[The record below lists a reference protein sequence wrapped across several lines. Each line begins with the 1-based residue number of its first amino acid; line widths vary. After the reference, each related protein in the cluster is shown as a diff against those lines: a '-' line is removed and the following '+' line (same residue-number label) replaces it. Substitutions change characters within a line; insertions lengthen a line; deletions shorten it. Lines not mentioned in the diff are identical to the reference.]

1 MIAGA
6 FHRTGAVEV
15 WGRGTNRVIAMCKK
29 HGCAPPTFEDRQGFL
44 IVTFKAQSVQEADTD
59 LGSQSTVEK
68 SREKSREKV
77 LSLVE
82 ENTNITTAE
91 MATGLGLSQ
100 AGIEKIIQ
108 NLKSEGRLRRV
119 GSDKGGSWEV
129 IK

>member
-1 MIAGA
+1 M
-6 FHRTGAVEV
+6 R
-15 WGRGTNRVIAMCKK
+15 
-29 HGCAPPTFEDRQGFL
+29 
-44 IVTFKAQSVQEADTD
+44 VTFKAQSVQEADTD

-68 SREKSREKV
+68 SREKSMEKSREKV

-100 AGIEKIIQ
+100 AGIEKIIR
-108 NLKSEGRLRRV
+108 NLKSEGRLRHV

-129 IK
+129 IKQ

>member
-1 MIAGA
+1 
-6 FHRTGAVEV
+6 
-15 WGRGTNRVIAMCKK
+15 MCKK

-100 AGIEKIIQ
+100 AGIEKIIRT
-108 NLKSEGRLRRV
+108 LKSEGRLRRV